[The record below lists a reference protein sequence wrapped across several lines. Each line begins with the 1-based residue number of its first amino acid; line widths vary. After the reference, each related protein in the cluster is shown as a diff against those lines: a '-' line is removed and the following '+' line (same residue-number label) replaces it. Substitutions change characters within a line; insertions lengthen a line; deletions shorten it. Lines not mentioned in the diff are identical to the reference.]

1 MTHPGPAEERT
12 LRRVQANYLAGVE
25 RRLLTWLCA
34 RMPRWVTP
42 DMMTACGL
50 LGAVLCCAGY
60 AASNY
65 APGWLSLA
73 IGGIFLNWFGDS
85 LDGSLARYRDAERP
99 SFGYFIDHSCDG
111 LATVLILAGLGLS
124 PYVTLDVALIA
135 AAGYLLLSIHAFLS
149 ARVIGE
155 LKLSHVA
162 AGPTEARLVLIALTI
177 MMMVLGRGPGLF
189 GRISGFD
196 LFVGAVAALL
206 LALFTA
212 QTIMV
217 GRRLARLEP

>member
-1 MTHPGPAEERT
+1 MTNPDPAMQAGLQRI
-12 LRRVQANYLAGVE
+12 QANYLARAE

-42 DMMTACGL
+42 NLLTACGL
-50 LGAVLCCAGY
+50 AGAAICLAGY

-65 APGWLSLA
+65 AVEWLSLA
-73 IGGIFLNWFGDS
+73 IVGVFLNWFGDS
-85 LDGSLARYRDAERP
+85 LDGSLARYRGVERP

-124 PYVTLDVALIA
+124 PFVTLDVALIA

-149 ARVIGE
+149 ARVVGE
-155 LKLSHVA
+155 LKLSHIA
-162 AGPTEARLVLIALTI
+162 AGPTEARLVLIALTV
-177 MMMVLGRGPGLF
+177 MMMVLGGAPGMF

-196 LFVGAVAALL
+196 LFVGAVAAIFLV
-206 LALFTA
+206 LFAA

-217 GRRLARLEP
+217 GKRLARLEP